1 MMASNIGELL
11 IREKLITAE
20 QHKNAL
26 EYQKKNELPLVS
38 AIIALGLIR
47 DNDLA
52 QALSR
57 ILGFPVIDLEQF
69 EIYPE
74 VISLIDVGV
83 AKKYFLLPIH
93 RIRSFLTLAMVD
105 PTDQQVIDDI
115 RFRTGLN
122 IQPVI
127 TAESSFLKAVSKYYG
142 DTDGQKESD
151 LGVELEMIDD
161 GKVNII
167 EEQAEGY
174 SVTEGEQGAEEAPII
189 NLVNKLF
196 IEAIKRGASDV
207 HFEPYETV
215 FRVRYRIDGILYEM
229 HNLPMKYRNPVIS
242 RVKILSNLNIAEKRL
257 PQDGRIKMRAELEKG
272 GRKEVDM
279 RVSSMPTIFG
289 EKIVCRILD
298 REMLKLD
305 MTLLGFEEE
314 SLAVFKKAIVAPWGI
329 VLVTGPTGSGKT
341 NTLYSAIAN
350 LNSLEKNI
358 LTAED
363 PVEFYFQGV
372 NQVNI
377 REEIN
382 FDFPTALRAF
392 LRQDPDIM
400 LVGEMRDPPTVDIAI
415 KAALTGHLV
424 FSTIH
429 TNDAASTIMRL
440 VNMKVESFFIADA
453 LPLIVA
459 QRLVRRICKK
469 CIEPD
474 KVPPPA
480 LIESG
485 FSPEEAET
493 VQVFRGKGCGQCNN
507 TGYKGRIGL
516 YEVMPITSDIR
527 QLILN
532 QAQSVEIKKKAM
544 EGGMITLRRSGL
556 IKAGKGITSM
566 DEVLRE
572 TARDDI

>member
-1 MMASNIGELL
+1 MASNLGNLL
-11 IREKLITAE
+11 VKEKLISADQYE
-20 QHKNAL
+20 NAL
-26 EYQKKNELPLVS
+26 EFQKKNDGSLVS
-38 AIIALGLIR
+38 AVTSLGFIK
-47 DNDLA
+47 DEELA

-57 ILGFPVIDLEQF
+57 ILGYPVIDLDQF

-74 VISLIDVGV
+74 VISLIDADA
-83 AKKYFLLPIH
+83 AKKYLLLPIH
-93 RIRSFLTLAMVD
+93 RIKTFLTLAMVD

-115 RFRTGLN
+115 RFRTGLS

-127 TAESSFLKAVSKYYG
+127 TPESSLMKAIGKYYG
-142 DTDGQKESD
+142 DTDGQTAGGLDNVVDLLEEAKVAVVDEEES
-151 LGVELEMIDD
+151 GVSLSEAD
-161 GKVNII
+161 
-167 EEQAEGY
+167 A
-174 SVTEGEQGAEEAPII
+174 GADEAPII
-189 NLVNKLF
+189 NLVNKIF
-196 IEAIKRGASDV
+196 IDAIKRGASDV
-207 HFEPYETV
+207 HFEPYENA
-215 FRVRYRIDGILYEM
+215 FRLRFRIDGILYEM
-229 HNLPMKYRNPVIS
+229 QSLPMKFRNPVLS
-242 RVKILSNLNIAEKRL
+242 RVKIMSNLNIAEKRL
-257 PQDGRIKMRAELEKG
+257 PQDGRIKMRVDLERG

-305 MTLLGFEEE
+305 MTQLGFEEE
-314 SLAVFKKAIVAPWGI
+314 SLAIFKKAIASPWGI
-329 VLVTGPTGSGKT
+329 ILVTGPTGSGKT

-350 LNSLEKNI
+350 LNTLEKNI

-363 PVEFYFQGV
+363 PVEFYFQGI

-377 REEIN
+377 REEISL
-382 FDFPTALRAF
+382 DFPTAMRAF

-400 LVGEMRDPPTVDIAI
+400 LVGEMRDPATVDIAI

-429 TNDAASTIMRL
+429 TNDAASTIMRM
-440 VNMKVESFFIADA
+440 VNMGVESFLIADS
-453 LPLIVA
+453 LLLVVA

-474 KVPPPA
+474 KVPPAA
-480 LIESG
+480 LIEAG

-507 TGYKGRIGL
+507 TGYRGRIGL
-516 YEVMPITSDIR
+516 YEIMAITPDIR
-527 QLILN
+527 QLILGK
-532 QAQSVEIKKKAM
+532 AQSSEIKKKAM
-544 EGGMITLRRSGL
+544 EHGMITLRRSGL
-556 IKAGKGITSM
+556 IKAAKGITSM

-572 TARDDI
+572 TARDEI

>member
-1 MMASNIGELL
+1 MASNLGELL
-11 IREKLITAE
+11 VREKLISAE
-20 QHKNAL
+20 QQKNAQ
-26 EYQKKNELPLVS
+26 EFQKKNDVSLVS
-38 AIIALGLIR
+38 AVISLGFIK
-47 DNDLA
+47 DEELA

-57 ILGFPVIDLEQF
+57 ILGYPVIDLEQF

-74 VISLIDVGV
+74 VIGLID
-83 AKKYFLLPIH
+83 AEAARKYLLLPIH
-93 RIRSFLTLAMVD
+93 RIRTFLTLAMVD

-115 RFRTGLN
+115 RFRTGLS

-127 TAESSFLKAVSKYYG
+127 TPESSLFKALDKYYG
-142 DTDGQKESD
+142 GNDGQGEGRLAKVVD
-151 LGVELEMIDD
+151 LIDEAKVSIVEEEDT
-161 GKVNII
+161 GVNIN
-167 EEQAEGY
+167 EA
-174 SVTEGEQGAEEAPII
+174 AADADEAPII
-189 NLVNKLF
+189 NLVNKIF
-196 IEAIKRGASDV
+196 IDAIKRGASDV
-207 HFEPYETV
+207 HYEPYETV
-215 FRVRYRIDGILYEM
+215 FRIRFRIDGILYEM
-229 HNLPMKYRNPVIS
+229 QNLPLKFRSPVLS
-242 RVKILSNLNIAEKRL
+242 RVKIMSNLNIAEKRL
-257 PQDGRIKMRAELEKG
+257 PQDGRIKMRVDLEKG

-314 SLAVFKKAIVAPWGI
+314 SLEIFKKAIASPWGI

-350 LNSLEKNI
+350 LNSLTKNI

-377 REEIN
+377 REEISL
-382 FDFPTALRAF
+382 DFPTALRAF

-400 LVGEMRDPPTVDIAI
+400 LVGEMRDPATVDIAI

-429 TNDAASTIMRL
+429 TNDAASTIMRM
-440 VNMKVESFFIADA
+440 VNMNVESFLIADS
-453 LPLIVA
+453 LILVVA
-459 QRLVRRICKK
+459 QRLVRRVCRK
-469 CIEPD
+469 CVEPD

-480 LIESG
+480 MIEAG

-493 VQVFRGKGCGQCNN
+493 VQVFRGKGCGLCNN

-516 YEVMPITSDIR
+516 YEVMAVTPDIR
-527 QLILN
+527 QLIL
-532 QAQSVEIKKKAM
+532 
-544 EGGMITLRRSGL
+544 R
-556 IKAGKGITSM
+556 
-566 DEVLRE
+566 
-572 TARDDI
+572 